1 MASNTDIMI
10 QVEADVAKAIQN
22 IQELEKS
29 LKTTQTTINNQLAPS
44 SDTLGGK
51 ISGLGNR
58 MTQFGNTI
66 REKIGLEGA
75 LAFAAVGKAATSMAK
90 QCVDAAMKSE
100 SEWTRFGALVNSNGG
115 NWQAEEG
122 RIKSWASKHA
132 NAMGYAVSDTRAA
145 SMALLQYGVTSKQ
158 LETAMNGVAGVAA
171 RTGMTEVEA
180 SNMVISALN
189 GRGMQL
195 AKMTGLR
202 IEDYKNADGQID
214 RERLLNDLYNQ
225 NKDAIE
231 AHSKTTEAA
240 IQRMNNNWGSF
251 KKQVGDAL
259 LPVVNILADF
269 VGNLAKWFKD
279 LPEPVKQF
287 IAVLLLLGGAIGTA
301 LGALAFLA
309 PIFTTLGPII
319 TMVGGA
325 ISAVGGFLGPLI
337 TGMIGTAVAG
347 GGLTGVIGVITASFG
362 ALLAPI
368 SGLIVPILAVIA
380 AFAALYLVGAS
391 LGWWNDLGGMIN
403 KIGEALGWLLGALA
417 PVGDAFMALGGAI
430 MGLLGWLGLLFTDFG
445 AARAQLMDFL
455 GGLGGS
461 IMDALGSVGAMLGD
475 IFQGIMTGLMDALR
489 GAGNGFADAFN
500 GLVDAG
506 VQAAGDLI
514 TGFMNGIGELGSV
527 GAAMLGDIFQG
538 IMTGLMDAIRGAGN
552 GLADAF
558 NGLVD
563 AGVQAVGDLGTNIVS
578 YLSQLPGI
586 IAGALSNLGAS
597 VVPGG
602 GLVEGILAIVAP
614 LPMLLY
620 GKFME
625 LAPAVL
631 PAVQAFIMQVVNAFV
646 SIGTSIL
653 QTFMNIPILIGQ
665 FFMQLPVIIQTFLM
679 SAVMSVTM
687 YVGMIWMAIVTRF
700 NMLVMQVR
708 MVWMF
713 IVMAIRTRLMQ
724 AWMLAGNLA
733 MMIRNAIVTRF
744 NLIIARVR
752 SIFQNIVNTIRSRLS
767 SAVSQARSKA
777 QSIYQGIKDKVSKI
791 PEMVATEFGK
801 IKDRIVSKLNDAKN
815 AAVQKISDL
824 VAAVKGALGIA
835 SPGFIQRMFMYE
847 FTSIPGIIND
857 NSRPAIKAAGQ
868 MASDI
873 VTSWTDGLGDGLVM
887 PMDNL
892 LRQSVDGLVNPD
904 LFNPLNNILN
914 GNIGM
919 ERPEDTVTSN
929 MALFGRDMRT
939 NTTPQTVTTSNQN
952 NTTNNDDHSIVYH
965 IDKISLE
972 CGDLT
977 QAQSRRILYDAL
989 DGLYTGGA

>member
-10 QVEADVAKAIQN
+10 EVEADIAKAIQN

-66 REKIGLEGA
+66 KEKIGLEGA

-145 SMALLQYGVTSKQ
+145 SMALMQFGVTSKQ

-325 ISAVGGFLGPLI
+325 VSAVTGFLGPMLA
-337 TGMIGTAVAG
+337 TMAGVTATG
-347 GGLTGVIGVITASFG
+347 GGLTAVFGVLTASVG

-368 SGLIVPILAVIA
+368 MGLIAPILAVVA
-380 AFAALYLVGAS
+380 AFAALYFVGAS

-461 IMDALGSVGAMLGD
+461 IMDALGSVGAILGD

-514 TGFMNGIGELGSV
+514 TGFMNGIG
-527 GAAMLGDIFQG
+527 
-538 IMTGLMDAIRGAGN
+538 
-552 GLADAF
+552 
-558 NGLVD
+558 
-563 AGVQAVGDLGTNIVS
+563 DLGTNIAS

-586 IAGALSNLGAS
+586 IASALSNLGAS

-625 LAPAVL
+625 LAPTVL

-892 LRQSVDGLVNPD
+892 LRQSVEGLVNPD

-919 ERPEDTVTSN
+919 ERPEDNTVTGN

-939 NTTPQTVTTSNQN
+939 NTIPQTVTTANQN

>member
-115 NWQAEEG
+115 NWKAEEG

-145 SMALLQYGVTSKQ
+145 SMALMQFGVSSKQ

-368 SGLIVPILAVIA
+368 SGIIVPILAVIA

-514 TGFMNGIGELGSV
+514 TGFMNGIG
-527 GAAMLGDIFQG
+527 
-538 IMTGLMDAIRGAGN
+538 
-552 GLADAF
+552 
-558 NGLVD
+558 
-563 AGVQAVGDLGTNIVS
+563 DLGTNIAS

-620 GKFME
+620 GKFLE

-904 LFNPLNNILN
+904 LFNPLNNILS

-919 ERPEDTVTSN
+919 ERPEDTVTGN

-939 NTTPQTVTTSNQN
+939 NTIPQTVTTSNHN

>member
-10 QVEADVAKAIQN
+10 EVEADIAKAIQN

-66 REKIGLEGA
+66 KEKIGLEGA

-325 ISAVGGFLGPLI
+325 VSAVTGFLGPMLA
-337 TGMIGTAVAG
+337 TMAGVTATG
-347 GGLTGVIGVITASFG
+347 GGLTAVFGVLTASVG

-368 SGLIVPILAVIA
+368 MGLIAPILAVVA
-380 AFAALYLVGAS
+380 AFAALYFVGAS

-461 IMDALGSVGAMLGD
+461 IMDALGSVGAILGD

-514 TGFMNGIGELGSV
+514 TGFMNGIG
-527 GAAMLGDIFQG
+527 
-538 IMTGLMDAIRGAGN
+538 
-552 GLADAF
+552 
-558 NGLVD
+558 
-563 AGVQAVGDLGTNIVS
+563 DLGTNIAS

-586 IAGALSNLGAS
+586 IASALSNLGAS

-625 LAPAVL
+625 LAPTVL

-892 LRQSVDGLVNPD
+892 LRQSVEGLVNPD

-919 ERPEDTVTSN
+919 ERPEDNTVTGN

-939 NTTPQTVTTSNQN
+939 NTIPQTVTTANQN